1 MKSVLYLL
9 ISCLWN
15 YVELSS
21 NDNLYFVLE
30 HFRHGA
36 RSPTNGLN
44 KENVDLF
51 GTQWKG
57 NGELTTNGM
66 IQQYILGLNNKKKY
80 GDFYNT
86 NYDPKEILVYSTNVN
101 RTITSA
107 QVQLSGMYSDVD
119 IDIKS
124 TENDPRKKPPFNI
137 TFDFQKKLTFV
148 PVPIHIYEDRV
159 IHGESVVEKTMDYDR
174 DVNCIKYKAFR
185 EKNKQTSKVLTF
197 INDFNKTEGEYLIKK
212 FNIPAPDNYKNIHA
226 LCDVYVTNYYEHYD
240 KIKENFTDPE
250 HLLNKCYEFEKIKQ
264 YFVEQGDEAA
274 ISGRISQ
281 SGIVRRIIRWMEL
294 RKEQGEANRTKTD
307 GSKPKFVMYSAHDTT
322 LSSMQSY
329 FIQAGLQE
337 KYVYTK
343 YASVIYLELR
353 KYGDTFYVQ
362 YYLNEVMLFNKTF
375 DEFKSL
381 AEKIMWTD
389 DQVIDY
395 CVGYTKKEILII
407 ILGCALIAFFVVT
420 ISLMCYFCRKK
431 RRREFIKV
439 VDSKEETQ

>member
-137 TFDFQKKLTFV
+137 TFDFQ
-148 PVPIHIYEDRV
+148 
-159 IHGESVVEKTMDYDR
+159 
-174 DVNCIKYKAFR
+174 
-185 EKNKQTSKVLTF
+185 
-197 INDFNKTEGEYLIKK
+197 
-212 FNIPAPDNYKNIHA
+212 
-226 LCDVYVTNYYEHYD
+226 
-240 KIKENFTDPE
+240 
-250 HLLNKCYEFEKIKQ
+250 
-264 YFVEQGDEAA
+264 
-274 ISGRISQ
+274 
-281 SGIVRRIIRWMEL
+281 
-294 RKEQGEANRTKTD
+294 
-307 GSKPKFVMYSAHDTT
+307 
-322 LSSMQSY
+322 
-329 FIQAGLQE
+329 
-337 KYVYTK
+337 
-343 YASVIYLELR
+343 
-353 KYGDTFYVQ
+353 
-362 YYLNEVMLFNKTF
+362 
-375 DEFKSL
+375 
-381 AEKIMWTD
+381 
-389 DQVIDY
+389 
-395 CVGYTKKEILII
+395 
-407 ILGCALIAFFVVT
+407 
-420 ISLMCYFCRKK
+420 
-431 RRREFIKV
+431 
-439 VDSKEETQ
+439 